1 MTPLISSDENAL
13 IPFLKKNKIKKGKK
27 NTTYWL
33 IMLHLADG
41 LVNVAFQ
48 LLLRRRRGSVVQ
60 KEQGVRRRM
69 TSWGSGGFKAVAV
82 R

>member
-1 MTPLISSDENAL
+1 
-13 IPFLKKNKIKKGKK
+13 
-27 NTTYWL
+27 
-33 IMLHLADG
+33 MLHLADG

-69 TSWGSGGFKAVAV
+69 TRWGWGGFKAVAV